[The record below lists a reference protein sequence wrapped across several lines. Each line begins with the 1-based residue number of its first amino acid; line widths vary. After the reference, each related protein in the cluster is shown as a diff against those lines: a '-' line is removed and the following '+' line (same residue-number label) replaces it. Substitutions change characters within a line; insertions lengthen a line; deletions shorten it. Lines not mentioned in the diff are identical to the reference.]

1 MCAAYKR
8 IAPNTSLEHWH
19 TQWCRWCWRTCA
31 WQRERVRCVRSR
43 LLLHH
48 LPNARTIHAHNKPPA
63 PKRRRRR
70 DLIQSAYTSADG
82 LIFFVFS
89 CKTKKQSC
97 SNEMDRNI
105 VALSRGNRQPGSTSA
120 FYDMVLGENFLNF
133 HGPFFISIESRA
145 SALNAALI

>member
-1 MCAAYKR
+1 MQWQPSSIIRRPPPTMIIRIMCAAYKR

-19 TQWCRWCWRTCA
+19 TQWCAAAAGWCWRTCA
-31 WQRERVRCVRSR
+31 WRRERVRCVRSR

-70 DLIQSAYTSADG
+70 RDLIQSAYTSADG

-89 CKTKKQSC
+89 CKTKKQ
-97 SNEMDRNI
+97 ELFKRNGPKYCPF
-105 VALSRGNRQPGSTSA
+105 VARQSSTW
-120 FYDMVLGENFLNF
+120 EHICFL
-133 HGPFFISIESRA
+133 
-145 SALNAALI
+145 